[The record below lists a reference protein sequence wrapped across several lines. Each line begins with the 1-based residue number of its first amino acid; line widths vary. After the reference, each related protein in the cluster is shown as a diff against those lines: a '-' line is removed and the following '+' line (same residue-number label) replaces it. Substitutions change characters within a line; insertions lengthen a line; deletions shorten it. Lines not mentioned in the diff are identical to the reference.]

1 MKLQSLATLAAVVE
15 HGSFAAAAEQVHVTP
30 SAVSL
35 QMKQLEGYF
44 GRSLFDRSGRQVRP
58 TAFAHELARSVGRA
72 LSEIEALRETAEQA
86 PAGTVRLGV
95 TESALT
101 TLLPPAFA
109 DLLQRA
115 PQVQLQIQRG
125 MTPSL
130 LHDVRAG
137 RLDAAVL
144 IRPPSGGSSRM
155 RWTPLLDESFVL
167 VVPAGLPGQRVDA
180 LLRTQPWIR
189 LDRALVAGRL
199 AARYVDARV
208 PQRAALVD
216 VPSVDAIV
224 AMVAAGLGVS
234 VLPQLRPELLATY
247 AVREI
252 GLGRDAPVRQMVMVR
267 RAADAG
273 SRRIDAVEHALV
285 GAARQVARTTKDL
298 SANQISHRAEQS
310 RP

>member
-15 HGSFAAAAEQVHVTP
+15 RGSFAAAADQVSVTP

-35 QMKQLEGYF
+35 QMKQLEAYF
-44 GRSLFDRSGRQVRP
+44 RRPLFDRSGRQVQP
-58 TAFAHELARSVGRA
+58 TAFAHELARTVGRA
-72 LSEIEALRETAEQA
+72 LADIEALRDAA
-86 PAGTVRLGV
+86 DVVPAGAVRLGI

-109 DLLQRA
+109 DLQRQA

-125 MTPSL
+125 MTPGL
-130 LHDVRAG
+130 LNDVRSG

-144 IRPPSGGSSRM
+144 IRPPSGGSTRM
-155 RWTPLLDESFVL
+155 RWTPLLDEPFVL
-167 VVPAGLPGQRVDA
+167 VVPADMPGQRVDA
-180 LLRTQPWIR
+180 LLRAQPWIR

-208 PQRAALVD
+208 PQCAALVD

-234 VLPQLRPELLATY
+234 VLPKLRADLLATY

-252 GLGRDAPVRQMVMVR
+252 GLGKDAPVRQMVMVR

-273 SRRIDAVEHALV
+273 NRRIDAVEGVFV
-285 GAARQVARTTKDL
+285 GAAGL
-298 SANQISHRAEQS
+298 SAKK
-310 RP
+310 PFGT